1 MASLA
6 EKAGQSI
13 LTAEEQA
20 ELESYCDVGD
30 LLALLQ
36 SKARIAIR
44 QAKSER

>member
-6 EKAGQSI
+6 EKARQSI
-13 LTAEEQA
+13 LTAGEQA
-20 ELESYCDVGD
+20 ELEGYCNVGD

-36 SKARIAIR
+36 SKARVAIR